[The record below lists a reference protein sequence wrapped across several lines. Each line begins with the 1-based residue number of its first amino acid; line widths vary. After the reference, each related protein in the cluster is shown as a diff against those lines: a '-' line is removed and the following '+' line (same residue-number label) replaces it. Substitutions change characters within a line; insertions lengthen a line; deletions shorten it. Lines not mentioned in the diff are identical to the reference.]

1 MLYAIVAVLVLIL
14 DQAVKYAVTV
24 GIALDTGSKTLI
36 PHVISLVN
44 IHNSGAAFGLLQ
56 NARWLFVLI
65 AVVFVVLVIVALSRN
80 VIRAPLGRWSAVLVM
95 AGAVGNCIDRIMN
108 GYVVDMFKLEF
119 MSFAVF
125 NVADIFITVCGI
137 LFCIY
142 LIFGREFRTPEKKAA
157 APAPAPAPERG
168 RHAPERLPRDQRDAA
183 RQSAAKKAAAP
194 APSRPDDEGVRTY
207 KPRPAAA
214 VAAAASAPAPAPKP
228 APAHDPADPF
238 AEWES
243 APAPA
248 AAQPVRASAGAAVAA
263 AARPAAQVPPS
274 APAPAPAQA
283 PKAAPAQVPA
293 QAPKTAPAPKAAG
306 TDGTEF
312 TLEDILAEYADK

>member
-157 APAPAPAPERG
+157 A
-168 RHAPERLPRDQRDAA
+168 
-183 RQSAAKKAAAP
+183 
-194 APSRPDDEGVRTY
+194 
-207 KPRPAAA
+207 

-238 AEWES
+238 AEWEN

-263 AARPAAQVPPS
+263 AARPAAQVPPA